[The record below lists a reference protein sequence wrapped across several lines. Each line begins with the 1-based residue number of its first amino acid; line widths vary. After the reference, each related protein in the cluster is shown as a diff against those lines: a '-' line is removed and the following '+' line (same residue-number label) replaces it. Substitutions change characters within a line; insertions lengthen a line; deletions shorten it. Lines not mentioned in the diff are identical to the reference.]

1 MTLYVKI
8 KNVFGRELLYPD
20 CQESKFLCEL
30 CNSQTITDSMKRI
43 LIDNGYKLA
52 VKPQEIAFVR

>member
-20 CQESKFLCEL
+20 CEESKFLCEL

-43 LIDNGYKLA
+43 LITQGYTLA
-52 VKPQEIAFVR
+52 TRQQEMSYVR